1 MKQKICKADYRA
13 KPFKGC
19 SETKYIFR
27 YGLCQKCFGT
37 WLHST
42 EAGSEYLIKNTTPQ
56 AKKEVRIKEQKQTKE
71 KKIELLSKDAYRK
84 QYLQP
89 VVNEIVRIIDK
100 GEDCIANVDAFATDA
115 GHFISSGSN
124 RQTALNLHNIH
135 LQSRNSNSFKGGE
148 DLKYYKGLIRKYGQ
162 EYADFC
168 ETLRQSKA
176 RHAKIDY
183 IEAFSKA
190 KEFRLILKKKD
201 YTYMTMDR
209 ISLRNEANNYIG
221 LYEKEF
227 SNFNKYIV
235 H

>member
-1 MKQKICKADYRA
+1 MNKKICSPNYKA
-13 KPFKGC
+13 KPYKSC
-19 SETKYIFR
+19 KELKYIFR
-27 YGLCQKCFGT
+27 YGLCQKCFAH
-37 WLHST
+37 WAHST
-42 EAGSEYLIKNTTPQ
+42 EAGGEYIKKVTIPQ

-100 GEDCIANVDAFATDA
+100 GEDCIANVDAFAGDA

-162 EYADFC
+162 QYADFC
-168 ETLRQSKA
+168 ETLRQSKQ

-183 IEAFSKA
+183 IEAFEKA
-190 KEFRLILKKKD
+190 KEFRLMLKKKD
-201 YTYMTMDR
+201 LVYTAQHR
-209 ISLRNEANNYIG
+209 IELRNQANEFIG
-221 LYEKEF
+221 LYEEEF
-227 SNFNKYIV
+227 ANFNI
-235 H
+235 

>member
-1 MKQKICKADYRA
+1 MNQKICKGNYRVEHY
-13 KPFKGC
+13 KGC
-19 SETKYIFR
+19 GELKYIFR
-27 YGLCQKCFGT
+27 YGLCQKCFSQWT
-37 WLHST
+37 QTT
-42 EAGSEYLIKNTTPQ
+42 EAGGEYIRKVTIPQ

-71 KKIELLSKDAYRK
+71 KKIDLLSKDAYRK

-100 GEDCIANVDAFATDA
+100 DQDCIANVDAFATDA

-168 ETLRQSKA
+168 ERLRQSKA

-190 KEFRLILKKKD
+190 KEFRIILKKKD
-201 YTYMTMDR
+201 LTYTAQHR
-209 ISLRNEANNYIG
+209 IDLRNQANEFIG

-227 SNFNKYIV
+227 TKFNV
-235 H
+235 